1 MMQPKVIVIGAGLA
15 GLTAARCLAPRAKG
29 LSFVYLTSIATSH
42 TKKISFVARKTR
54 DICR

>member
-1 MMQPKVIVIGAGLA
+1 MQPKVIVIGAGLA
-15 GLTAARCLAPRAKG
+15 GLTAARYLAPRAKS